1 MAKLYGNKSAAF
13 YQLALAAESE
23 EADSE
28 VTSEFLQR
36 ALNDGLKSVELD
48 VSYEK
53 GHFRL
58 VSSAMLIIIII
69 IIIIINTF
77 ITHHVCLQKAA
88 KALVRWVRRSGDSN

>member
-69 IIIIINTF
+69 IIINTF

>member
-23 EADSE
+23 EAESE
-28 VTSEFLQR
+28 VMSEFLQR
-36 ALNDGLKSVELD
+36 ALDDGLKSVELD

-69 IIIIINTF
+69 IIIIIINTF
-77 ITHHVCLQKAA
+77 IMHHVRLQ